1 MTELLELRCPSCS
14 YSYAKYQPP
23 QEEPA
28 RGSWILQQL
37 EILEN
42 EHPYH
47 PSDD

>member
-1 MTELLELRCPSCS
+1 MSERLELRCPSCS
-14 YSYAKYQPP
+14 YSYDKYEPP

-28 RGSWILQQL
+28 RGNWIGYQL
-37 EILEN
+37 EILEK